1 MSVLKRWDIFCK
13 IVDNFGDIGVSWRL
27 ARQLQ
32 AEHDLEIRLWID
44 DLAAAQKIIPSLNI
58 AKNSQV
64 CDEITILKWPGIENA
79 SQADF
84 SQVADVVIEAFA
96 CELPPAYLMA
106 MVRQQSK
113 WVNLEYL
120 SAENWVDDFHA
131 KPSPQNL
138 LNLNHGLTRYFYFP
152 GFTEAT
158 GGLIREA
165 HIAALLQSHNNPR
178 PQAGE
183 GARQRGRGAVY
194 GNLDAAPLS
203 NLSPASGREA
213 IKAGELET
221 SIPVRPSHFSSQFT
235 GLENWGRPLRSE
247 PVEGQEALKI
257 ALFCY
262 PNAPIKDLFTALQV
276 NIHEV
281 DVYVL
286 ASSILP
292 QIADYF
298 GAETI
303 DVGDYFTRKNLHVHI
318 VPFLSQADYDALL
331 RDCDLNF
338 VRGEDSWIRAIWAG
352 KPFVWQ
358 PYLQDENTHIK
369 KLNAFLDL
377 FYANFDAKEMVC
389 EAHRYWSAGQ
399 MPKQVWNTYL
409 KHLPAISNHTL
420 QQSEQLAKQPDLA
433 SQLVDFCNT
442 L

>member
-1 MSVLKRWDIFCK
+1 MIKQRWDIFCK
-13 IVDNFGDIGVSWRL
+13 IVDNFGDIGVCWRL
-27 ARQLQ
+27 ARQLRV
-32 AEHDLEIRLWID
+32 EHGLQVRLWID
-44 DLAAAQKIIPSLNI
+44 DLEAAQKIIPSLNTDE
-58 AKNSQV
+58 NSQV
-64 CDEITILKWPGIENA
+64 CDEITVLKWLGADKTGE
-79 SQADF
+79 ADF
-84 SQVADVVIEAFA
+84 SQAADVVIEGFA
-96 CELPPAYLMA
+96 CGLPSAYLAAMA
-106 MVRQQSK
+106 QNKSAGFESK

-131 KPSPQNL
+131 KPSPQPN
-138 LNLNHGLTRYFYFP
+138 GLTRYFYFP

-158 GGLIREA
+158 GGLIRERD
-165 HIAALLQSHNNPR
+165 IAA
-178 PQAGE
+178 QAQNHPDMSFSRKRE
-183 GARQRGRGAVY
+183 SILNKNSRWI
-194 GNLDAAPLS
+194 
-203 NLSPASGREA
+203 PAFAGMTEV
-213 IKAGELET
+213 GELECT
-221 SIPVRPSHFSSQFT
+221 
-235 GLENWGRPLRSE
+235 
-247 PVEGQEALKI
+247 LKI

-281 DVYVL
+281 DVYVP

-338 VRGEDSWIRAIWAG
+338 VRGEDSWVRAIWAG
-352 KPFVWQ
+352 KPFIWQ

-377 FYANFDAKEMVC
+377 FYANFDAKEIVC

-409 KHLPAISNHTL
+409 KHLPAISSYTL

-433 SQLVDFCNT
+433 SKLVDFCNT